1 MNICPKHNISYI
13 ADCGLCGAAE
23 DARVRGLPSF
33 EDVNARLAI
42 LIEAQKN
49 PTGCQA
55 VYYPNDDGGA
65 SYIIQ
70 IAFRGGVQRQ
80 ADAAKFLEDA
90 HAIVRDGGREML
102 FRAEGIVGTEK
113 DFETNEIITKGY
125 SRLHALDRIG
135 PIHLPLTG
143 SDRVI
148 EFADMKP
155 AS

>member
-1 MNICPKHNISYI
+1 MS
-13 ADCGLCGAAE
+13 E
-23 DARVRGLPSF
+23 LPAF
-33 EDVNARLAI
+33 ESVNARLAV

-55 VYYPNDDGGA
+55 VYYPNEDGSA
-65 SYIIQ
+65 TYIIQ

-90 HAIVRDGGREML
+90 HAIIREGGREML

-135 PIHLPLTG
+135 PIHLPSTEPEVLYG
-143 SDRVI
+143 FQELRQ
-148 EFADMKP
+148 
-155 AS
+155 

>member
-1 MNICPKHNISYI
+1 MNICPKHKISYI

-33 EDVNARLAI
+33 EDVNASLAV

-55 VYYPNDDGGA
+55 VYYPTGDGSA
-65 SYIIQ
+65 AYIIQ

-80 ADAAKFLEDA
+80 ADAAKFLDDA

-135 PIHLPLTG
+135 PIHLRNTDPELVVG
-143 SDRVI
+143 
-148 EFADMKP
+148 F
-155 AS
+155 